1 MRDTGSMRK
10 IVDDARRR
18 HEQIADDRLL
28 GAGKL
33 GDEELLDL
41 LLVPYP
47 TLLGQ
52 RN

>member
-1 MRDTGSMRK
+1 MRDRTAMRK
-10 IVDDARRR
+10 AAEDARRR
-18 HEQIADDRLL
+18 HDDMAQDRAF
-28 GAGKL
+28 GDGRL
-33 GDEELLDL
+33 GDEELTSL